1 MMTSERSV
9 CADANRHPSRRTT
22 LKLVAGAGLVGTG
35 VSRPRPAR
43 AANKVRVLTYFF
55 AEPTQSGFFQAA
67 ATGLYEK
74 AGLDVEIKQGGPQ
87 LNGMMLLAGG
97 ETDIF
102 MGSGIAVLNSIDR
115 NIPVIAVAAPLQ
127 FDLQVIVTRPDV
139 NAIEDLKGRKIL
151 VTAGGRAGYW
161 HWLKARY
168 GFTEDQVA
176 PYTGNFQPFVQDP
189 TIALGGIATSEP
201 YRVRQ
206 AGVDVKYFLLAKYG
220 YPPYGGPLV
229 AMQSFVANNRDVMAR
244 FVHATLE
251 GWKSFWA
258 NPAPAL
264 ALIQRENPQADDGWM
279 AYSVATMKELNVIG
293 GGDAATAGLG
303 IMSEDR
309 WRQLAEFMVQVQMIK
324 PTTDWR
330 SAYTNEFVK
339 ELRITL

>member
-1 MMTSERSV
+1 MTSKRVSRGGEKG
-9 CADANRHPSRRTT
+9 NPSRRAA
-22 LKLVAGAGLVGTG
+22 LKLVAGAGLIGAG
-35 VSRPRPAR
+35 VSRPRPAH

-55 AEPTQSGFFQAA
+55 AEPTQGGFFQAA

-115 NIPVIAVAAPLQ
+115 NVPVMAVAAPLQ

-176 PYTGNFQPFVQDP
+176 PYT
-189 TIALGGIATSEP
+189 
-201 YRVRQ
+201 
-206 AGVDVKYFLLAKYG
+206 
-220 YPPYGGPLV
+220 
-229 AMQSFVANNRDVMAR
+229 
-244 FVHATLE
+244 
-251 GWKSFWA
+251 
-258 NPAPAL
+258 
-264 ALIQRENPQADDGWM
+264 
-279 AYSVATMKELNVIG
+279 
-293 GGDAATAGLG
+293 
-303 IMSEDR
+303 
-309 WRQLAEFMVQVQMIK
+309 
-324 PTTDWR
+324 
-330 SAYTNEFVK
+330 
-339 ELRITL
+339 